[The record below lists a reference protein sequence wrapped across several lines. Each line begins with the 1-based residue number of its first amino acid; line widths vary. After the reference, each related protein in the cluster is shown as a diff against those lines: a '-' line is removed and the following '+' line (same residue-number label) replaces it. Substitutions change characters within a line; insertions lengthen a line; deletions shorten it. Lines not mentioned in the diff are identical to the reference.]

1 MKNLFFLLLL
11 ASFTSNAQWIDLF
24 NGQDLNNWK
33 ISENPASFHIENG
46 ELIVKGNRGHLFYN
60 GYTPKNFEVHARVK
74 TYPGANSGLYVC
86 TKFLENDWPK
96 QGYEI
101 QVNNSHTD
109 WRRTASV
116 YGIVDTKETYVKDEE
131 WFDLNVIVQGNHI
144 TTKIN
149 GKTVIDYTEPI
160 ERTNGTDQRKVQAGT
175 IAIQAH
181 DPKSKVAYQKIQ
193 IREIK

>member
-1 MKNLFFLLLL
+1 MKNLLFLLLL

-24 NGQDLNNWK
+24 NGKDLDNWK
-33 ISENPASFHIENG
+33 ISENPSSFRVENG
-46 ELIVKGNRGHLFYN
+46 ELIIEGNRGHLFYN

-116 YGIVDTKETYVKDEE
+116 YGIVDTKETFVKDEE

-149 GKTVIDYTEPI
+149 GKTVIDYTEPAD
-160 ERTNGTDQRKVQAGT
+160 RTNGTDPRKIQMGT

-181 DPKSKVAYQKIQ
+181 DPKSKVAYQQIQ
-193 IREIK
+193 VREIK

>member
-1 MKNLFFLLLL
+1 MKNLLLFLLL
-11 ASFTSNAQWIDLF
+11 ASFSSHAQWTDLF
-24 NGQDLNNWK
+24 NGKDLKAWK
-33 ISENPASFHIENG
+33 TSENPNSFRGESG
-46 ELIVKGNRGHLFYN
+46 ELTIEGPRGHLFYEGLN
-60 GYTPKNFEVHARVK
+60 LRNFEVHARVK

-86 TKFLENDWPK
+86 TAFLEKDWPK

-116 YGIVDTKETYVKDEE
+116 YGIQDAKETYVKDGE
-131 WFDLNVIVQGNHI
+131 WFDLNVIVQGNKI

-149 GKTVIDYTEPI
+149 GETVIDYTETA
-160 ERTNGTDQRKVQAGT
+160 ERANGTDPRKLQAGT

-181 DPKSKVAYQKIQ
+181 DPKSKVAYQQIQ
-193 IREIK
+193 VREIK

>member
-1 MKNLFFLLLL
+1 MKKLLILLLL
-11 ASFTSNAQWIDLF
+11 ANFSSHAQWTDLF
-24 NGQDLNNWK
+24 NGKDLKSWK
-33 ISENPASFHIENG
+33 ISENPGSFRVENG
-46 ELIVKGNRGHLFYN
+46 ELIVEGNRGHLFYD
-60 GYTPKNFEVHARVK
+60 GQTPQNFEVHARVK

-86 TKFLENDWPK
+86 TTFLANDWPK

-109 WRRTASV
+109 WRRTASI
-116 YGIVDTKETYVKDEE
+116 YGIEDTKETYVKDGE

-149 GKTVIDYTEPI
+149 GKTIINYVESI
-160 ERTNGTDQRKVQAGT
+160 ERTNGTDPRKVQAGT

-181 DPKSKVAYQKIQ
+181 DPKSKIAYQQIQ
-193 IREIK
+193 MRAL